1 MSTPSSAAD
10 PDELKSWNKGVR
22 LAGIQL
28 PGMTSGTYRHDG
40 QLTWWDVGSGGGAL
54 VIALH
59 DERLSRVIV
68 EVDDPDFR
76 ALEQALEQ
84 ALDRVPAT
92 PRPAAL
98 DQTARPDRSVV
109 QHGRQC
115 PPSRRTVPAGVVPP
129 VIGILVGVVLIFGR
143 GSRRAGAG

>member
-1 MSTPSSAAD
+1 MTAHASIENGRLKVRSLGVARWLGSSVDVPIAHVDSVEAAN

-40 QLTWWDVGSGGGAL
+40 HLTWWDVGSGRSAL

-68 EVDDPDFR
+68 EVDDPDFQR
-76 ALEQALEQ
+76 HLEQALTGAARSTEPQ
-84 ALDRVPAT
+84 ADT
-92 PRPAAL
+92 E
-98 DQTARPDRSVV
+98 
-109 QHGRQC
+109 G
-115 PPSRRTVPAGVVPP
+115 
-129 VIGILVGVVLIFGR
+129 
-143 GSRRAGAG
+143 